1 VTEFVPCVMA
11 TLGQSATRNT
21 CARTQHPK
29 GFTLA
34 ASLTPARLT
43 LAAWLCV
50 AIAVLEVP
58 ILGMELFLAAASDS
72 ADGPASVA
80 AHAGSSI
87 LAAISSTIC
96 AVLFTTVR
104 VFLEERFGFFKASSP
119 IRLIVNAEGVL
130 AVGSVLELFMP
141 GYTLSHALVLLL
153 FLFTCVVR
161 IVAAIKMLSLPD
173 DWGGLLKPYCIAE
186 IVFGVCC
193 ATVVLLPIGLI
204 AIMISDILLAIVFF
218 RAADNLSAQVR

>member
-1 VTEFVPCVMA
+1 M
-11 TLGQSATRNT
+11 
-21 CARTQHPK
+21 
-29 GFTLA
+29 A

-58 ILGMELFLAAASDS
+58 MLGMEVFLAAASDS
-72 ADGPASVA
+72 ADGAASVA

-96 AVLFTTVR
+96 AVLFTTLR
-104 VFLEERFGFFKASSP
+104 LFLEERFGFVKASAS

-130 AVGSVLELFMP
+130 ACGSVLELFIP
-141 GYTLSHALVLLL
+141 GYTLSNVLVTLL
-153 FLFTCVVR
+153 FFFICIVR

-173 DWGGLLKPYCIAE
+173 TWGGLLKPYCIAE
-186 IVFGVCC
+186 VVFGVCC
-193 ATVVLLPIGLI
+193 ATVILLPIGLV
-204 AIMISDILLAIVFF
+204 ATMISDIVLAIVFF
-218 RAADNLSAQVR
+218 RAADNMSAQVG